1 MSGKNVGGGIA
12 YVGSLSSPTIA
23 YGVSAGLS
31 GTFNAS
37 NPQDIWDS
45 IVVAHEIGHAF
56 GSSHTHTYDNP
67 FIAPSPNTGGAIDC
81 CYSDNGTGQCGV
93 ALAGC

>member
-1 MSGKNVGGGIA
+1 MLDELQAFWNAGANASVSRHHVHLMSGKNIGGGIA

-31 GTFNAS
+31 GSFSAS
-37 NPQDIWDS
+37 NPQVIWDS

-56 GSSHTHTYDNP
+56 GSS
-67 FIAPSPNTGGAIDC
+67 
-81 CYSDNGTGQCGV
+81 
-93 ALAGC
+93 